1 MIKYVTDHIQTFYG
15 NSDKESYDREDEKR
29 NAISASF
36 IVKFGRVEPS
46 EIKTDW
52 YFSASHHIFFLIS

>member
-36 IVKFGRVEPS
+36 IVKFERVEPS
-46 EIKTDW
+46 EIKTD
-52 YFSASHHIFFLIS
+52 